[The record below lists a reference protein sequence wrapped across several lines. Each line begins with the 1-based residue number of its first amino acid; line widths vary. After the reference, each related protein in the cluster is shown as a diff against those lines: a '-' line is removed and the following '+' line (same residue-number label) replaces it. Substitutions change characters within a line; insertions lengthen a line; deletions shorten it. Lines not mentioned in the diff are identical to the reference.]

1 MESEGRRSEN
11 YYLCGRSIDGEQ
23 FRNIYFLRSSSI
35 RTKKSSEYVGNE
47 VESMIFLCCEWMDS
61 G

>member
-11 YYLCGRSIDGEQ
+11 YYLCGRSIDGESS
-23 FRNIYFLRSSSI
+23 IYFLRSSSM

-47 VESMIFLCCEWMDS
+47 VEYDISML
-61 G
+61 